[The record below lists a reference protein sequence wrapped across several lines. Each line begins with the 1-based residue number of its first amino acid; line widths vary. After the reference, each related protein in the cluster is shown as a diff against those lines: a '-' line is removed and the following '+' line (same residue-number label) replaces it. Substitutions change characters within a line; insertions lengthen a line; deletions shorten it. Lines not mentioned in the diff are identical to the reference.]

1 MSELDTIE
9 DDQVN
14 LLDTLDMDVD
24 GTLDIE
30 ELITRISMI
39 RGDSHRA
46 DIVSVGLT
54 LRAFLKFFQ
63 AFESG
68 EMEEREGQRSAFN
81 TIVVSARWTASV
93 SCFGSH
99 HHHHHI

>member
-1 MSELDTIE
+1 MSELDTTGE
-9 DDQVN
+9 DQVN
-14 LLDTLDMDVD
+14 LFDTLDMDAD
-24 GTLDIE
+24 GTLDTE
-30 ELITRISMI
+30 EPITRISMI
-39 RGDSHRA
+39 RGDSHMA

-54 LRAFLKFFQ
+54 LRAFLKSFQ

-68 EMEEREGQRSAFN
+68 EMEEIEDQRSAFN
-81 TIVVSARWTASV
+81 TIAVSARWTASV

>member
-1 MSELDTIE
+1 MSELDITE
-9 DDQVN
+9 EDQVN
-14 LLDTLDMDVD
+14 LSNTLDMDAG

-54 LRAFLKFFQ
+54 LRAFLKSFQ

-68 EMEEREGQRSAFN
+68 
-81 TIVVSARWTASV
+81 
-93 SCFGSH
+93 
-99 HHHHHI
+99 